1 LSQVRVPISLLLD
14 QQLTAADKLV
24 WMTMRLDKRDKHIRK
39 LTSPTR
45 LARRTGLSRVTIY
58 NSFERLTSAEWVM
71 AEKPIIKPK
80 TQSICYVNMPAK
92 LLTSKEL
99 KSRDKV
105 MYGVLQATQFFSG
118 KKGKIK
124 YLELSKYAHMCVKTV
139 RRAVKALAGAN
150 WINTRQVNQLAPI
163 YYKLD
168 DPQLAYCR
176 QKCAK
181 IQRQLDVEDNYGETI
196 CREMVLLLVDPAEYT
211 VHSRPSWLTNPDTG
225 MIMEIDLFIEEN
237 NLAVEYQGEQHFNP
251 TSFASQ
257 EEVEKQKIRD
267 SIKAKIVKAR
277 GINLVQVRTEDLSVD
292 KMAKKLQDFVALRNL
307 SGLDMIVEFLDHV
320 GLRYQRQEVERRLK
334 AQKEAKA
341 KQILTPTSACI
352 G

>member
-1 LSQVRVPISLLLD
+1 LSQVIVPMSLLLD

-24 WMTMRLDKRDKHIRK
+24 WMIMRLDKRDKYIRK

-58 NSFERLTSAEWVM
+58 NSFERLYSTEWIM

-99 KSRDKV
+99 KPRDKV
-105 MYGVLQATQFFSG
+105 MFGVLQATQFFSG
-118 KKGKIK
+118 KKGKMK

-139 RRAVKALAGAN
+139 RRAVKALAQAH
-150 WINTRQVNQLAPI
+150 WINARQVNQLKPI

-196 CREMVLLLVDPAEYT
+196 CREMVLLLVDPVEYT

-225 MIMEIDLFIEEN
+225 MIMEIDLYIEEN

-257 EEVEKQKIRD
+257 EEVEKQIIRD
-267 SIKAKIVKAR
+267 NIKAEILKSR
-277 GINLVQVRTEDLSVD
+277 GINLVQARTEDLSIG
-292 KMAKKLQDFVALRNL
+292 KMAKKLRGLVTLRDL
-307 SGLDMIVEFLDHV
+307 SGFDMIVEFLDHV
-320 GLRYQRQEVERRLK
+320 GLRYQRQEAERHLK
-334 AQKEAKA
+334 AQKEAEV
-341 KQILTPTSACI
+341 TSLQSAI
-352 G
+352 I

>member
-1 LSQVRVPISLLLD
+1 LSQVSVPMSLLLD

-24 WMTMRLDKRDKHIRK
+24 WMALRLDKRDKHIRK

-58 NSFERLTSAEWVM
+58 NSFERLTSAEWVT

-92 LLTSKEL
+92 LLTDKDL
-99 KSRDKV
+99 KPRDKV
-105 MYGVLQATQFFSG
+105 MFGVLQATQFFSG

-150 WINTRQVNQLAPI
+150 WINARQVNQLAPI
-163 YYKLD
+163 YYELD

-196 CREMVLLLVDPAEYT
+196 CREIALLLVDPAEYT
-211 VHSRPSWLTNPDTG
+211 VHSRPSWLTNPNTG
-225 MIMEIDLFIEEN
+225 MIMELDLFIEEN
-237 NLAVEYQGEQHFNP
+237 DLAVEYQGEQHFNP

-267 SIKAKIVKAR
+267 SIKAEILKSR
-277 GINLVQVRTEDLSVD
+277 GISLVQVRTEDLSVG
-292 KMAKKLQDFVALRNL
+292 KMAKKLRGLAPLRDL
-307 SGLDMIVEFLDHV
+307 GGFDMIVEFLDHV
-320 GLRYQRQEVERRLK
+320 GLRYQRQEAERRAK
-334 AQKEAKA
+334 AQKETEA
-341 KQILTPTSACI
+341 TSLQPAMV
-352 G
+352 

>member
-1 LSQVRVPISLLLD
+1 LSQVRVPMSLLLD

-24 WMTMRLDKRDKHIRK
+24 WMTMRLDKHIRK

-58 NSFERLTSAEWVM
+58 NSFERLASAKWVM
-71 AEKPIIKPK
+71 AEKPIMKPK
-80 TQSICYVNMPAK
+80 TQPICYVNMPAK
-92 LLTSKEL
+92 LLTAREI

-105 MYGVLQATQFFSG
+105 MFGVLQATQFFSG

-124 YLELSKYAHMCVKTV
+124 YLELSKYTNMCVKTV
-139 RRAVKALAGAN
+139 RRAVKALSQAH
-150 WINTRQVNQLAPI
+150 WINARQVNQLAPI
-163 YYKLD
+163 YYELD
-168 DPQLAYCR
+168 NPQLAYCR
-176 QKCAK
+176 QRCAR

-196 CREMVLLLVDPAEYT
+196 CREMVLLLVNPKEYT
-211 VHSRPSWLTNPDTG
+211 VNPRPSWLTNPDTG

-257 EEVEKQKIRD
+257 EEVDKQKIRD
-267 SIKAKIVKAR
+267 SIKAKILKSR
-277 GINLVQVRTEDLSVD
+277 GIDLVQARAVDLSVD
-292 KMAKKLQDFVALRNL
+292 KMARRLQEIVTLRDL
-307 SGLDMIVEFLDHV
+307 SGFDMIVEFLDHV
-320 GLRYQRQEVERRLK
+320 GLWYQRQEAERRAK
-334 AQKEAKA
+334 GQKEVET
-341 KQILTPTSACI
+341 KQMLPPLQPAI